1 MMRRIALLTAAFMA
15 LGAGTAM
22 AADITYTGAS
32 GAWTTAANWDPAQV
46 PAAGDVAII
55 PAGKQVTLDTPASVA
70 GSSSP
75 ARSRARAT
83 SRSARAR
90 GRAAR

>member
-1 MMRRIALLTAAFMA
+1 
-15 LGAGTAM
+15 M

-32 GAWTTAANWDPAQV
+32 GAWTTAANWTPAQV
-46 PAAGDVAII
+46 PAAGDAAII
-55 PAGKQVTLDTPASVA
+55 PAGKQVTLDTRGERRR

-75 ARSRARAT
+75 ARSRARVT
-83 SRSARAR
+83 SRSAPAR